1 MNNLVVAGVNVSI
14 ADDGLFSL
22 SDLWRCAGKQEKHK
36 PKRWLRNAT
45 TVSLINAIENEYKFK
60 DQNWS
65 LEKKQ
70 SVRVVNG
77 GNNQGVYACWELVY
91 AYAMW
96 ISGEFF
102 LKVIRAAHAY
112 FSADKERV
120 LQLENKANRLRLKLF
135 ETQADND
142 ALNAA
147 NETLRGLSG
156 NVHINAVVAKF
167 GGRNTFYRSG
177 RECGLLISSGKY
189 RNVPFKRFNTPEK
202 RWFVPEPF
210 QRIAPGHYMVTPL
223 GVNGI
228 TALFKDNGY
237 V

>member
-1 MNNLVVAGVNVSI
+1 MNDLVVAGVNISI
-14 ADDGLFSL
+14 AGDGLFSL
-22 SDLWRCAGKQEKHK
+22 SDLWACAGKERKHA
-36 PKRWLRNAT
+36 PSLWLENKQT
-45 TVSLINAIENEYKFK
+45 KQLINAIEKEYLFRTGFPVLE
-60 DQNWS
+60 QNQQ
-65 LEKKQ
+65 L
-70 SVRVVNG
+70 RVENG
-77 GNNQGVYACWELVY
+77 GCKQGVYACWELVY

-120 LQLENKANRLRLKLF
+120 LQLEDKTKRLRLKLF

-142 ALNAA
+142 TLSAA

-167 GGRNTFYRSG
+167 GGRNTFYRRG
-177 RECGLLISSGKY
+177 RECGLLISAGKY

-237 V
+237 M

>member
-1 MNNLVVAGVNVSI
+1 MNNLVVGGVNVSI

-22 SDLWRCAGKQEKHK
+22 SDLWACAGKEKKHA
-36 PKRWLRNAT
+36 PNAWLGNKQT
-45 TVSLINAIENEYKFK
+45 KQLINAINNEYSFRPEISGMK
-60 DQNWS
+60 Q
-65 LEKKQ
+65 KQ
-70 SVRVVNG
+70 SLRIKNG
-77 GNNQGVYACWELVY
+77 GRNCGVYACWELVY

-167 GGRNTFYRSG
+167 GGRNTFYRRG
-177 RECGLLISSGKY
+177 RECGLLISAGKY

-202 RWFVPEPF
+202 RWFVHEPF